1 MTLIF
6 CEHSAQNNVQGSA
19 STDLVLQMM
28 LYGHDDFPPAQGKRT
43 MVITLA
49 QMAEWRLYKNGSP
62 ADCEIRLSERFG
74 TGRETTTTK
83 RAADS
88 RLFGRS
94 AIEQRLRRLIWG
106 NLPSSA
112 QKHSDDLAMSTNRPR
127 TRERAG
133 GKFIF

>member
-1 MTLIF
+1 M
-6 CEHSAQNNVQGSA
+6 
-19 STDLVLQMM
+19 DMM
-28 LYGHDDFPPAQGKRT
+28 ISLPRREKGQWF
-43 MVITLA
+43 ITLA
-49 QMAEWRLYKNGSP
+49 QMAEWRLYKTAHLQTAKSGFSGS
-62 ADCEIRLSERFG
+62 FG
-74 TGRETTTTK
+74 TGRETITTK

-94 AIEQRLRRLIWG
+94 AIERRLRRLIWG